1 MSETYVT
8 PLSWPPWIELQI
20 LNHTEVRI
28 TVTHG
33 PHTHSWIGERG
44 NVANRETLNVARQ
57 VYAGLVQK
65 QKTIDAVTTKLNKR

>member
-20 LNHTEVRI
+20 ISSTEVRI
-28 TVTHG
+28 TVSYKA
-33 PHTHSWIGERG
+33 HTHSWIGQRG
-44 NVANRETLNVARQ
+44 NVANRDTLRIANQ

-65 QKTIDAVTTKLNKR
+65 QQAIDAVTKRLSA